1 MNVETTDSNRPAD
14 FPTLERA
21 RDFHVRP
28 ATLARIRAGH
38 QVILDELK
46 PTKAQVERGLELH
59 YNSFVADVQ
68 GSVQMSSTHGIV
80 GDRLRADL
88 EPYRKELSKENLDPQ
103 EHRRRLDAIHFRRK
117 TFESA
122 FDEQWIEESRALYR
136 IAGVH
141 LGVSDVAGPEQ
152 NTFESAL
159 DRLARINFVY
169 ARRDDLMR
177 VVGSEDIEKGLRS
190 GKPGVMFHLAGVGCF
205 AETEDPLR
213 NLDLFYALGVRMSQM
228 TYIQDNGLCCSYLQ
242 ERDTGLT
249 PLGKQVV
256 RRMNELGV
264 MVDLAHSGDRSS
276 FDIMEASNAPVM
288 LSHTG
293 CRSVYDDSTNRGYLD
308 KVFAQ
313 PYARGATPPRRPVS
327 RNASDELIRA
337 VAAQGG
343 LIAVYSIDY
352 MLGTG
357 PESFHTW
364 HRHLER
370 AIGLAG
376 IDHVAIGTDRT
387 FFPGWRPGPLDWTNW
402 PYWAVGLVCKGH
414 SDDEIRQIIGG
425 NFLRYAR
432 RVLDKRPW
440 GAFM

>member
-1 MNVETTDSNRPAD
+1 MNTEISDSTQPPESPPLA
-14 FPTLERA
+14 RA
-21 RDFHVRP
+21 RGLRVRQE
-28 ATLARIRAGH
+28 TLARIRAGH

-46 PTKAQVERGLELH
+46 PTRAQIDRGLALH

-80 GDRLRADL
+80 GDRLRQDL
-88 EPYRKELSKENLDPQ
+88 EPYRGELAKQNLGPAESQ
-103 EHRRRLDAIHFRRK
+103 RRLDAIHFRRK

-122 FDEQWIEESRALYR
+122 FDEQWRAESEALYR
-136 IAGVH
+136 IAGVR

-152 NTFESAL
+152 NTFAAAL
-159 DRLARINFVY
+159 DRLARVNFVY
-169 ARRDDLMR
+169 DRRGDLRRAVTIADIEQARR
-177 VVGSEDIEKGLRS
+177 G
-190 GKPGVMFHLAGVGCF
+190 GKPSVLFHLAGVGCF
-205 AETEDPLR
+205 AETSDPLR
-213 NLDLFYALGVRMSQM
+213 NLDLFYALGVRMSQL
-228 TYIQDNGLCCSYLQ
+228 TYIQANGLCSSYLQ

-249 PLGKQVV
+249 PLGGQVV

-264 MVDLAHSGDRSS
+264 MVDLAHSGERSA
-276 FDIMEASNAPVM
+276 FDIIAASSEPVM
-288 LSHTG
+288 ISHTG
-293 CRSVYDDSTNRGYLD
+293 CRAVYDDSTNRGYLE

-313 PYARGATPPRRPVS
+313 PYARGLTPPGTPGS
-327 RNASDELIRA
+327 RNASDELMRA

-343 LIAVYSIDY
+343 LVAIYAIDY

-357 PESFHTW
+357 PESFLTW

-370 AIGLAG
+370 ALSVAG
-376 IDHVAIGTDRT
+376 SDHVAVGTDRT
-387 FFPGWRPGPLDWTNW
+387 FFPGWRPAPLDWTNW
-402 PYWAVGLVCKGH
+402 PYWTVGLVCKGH
-414 SDDEIRQIIGG
+414 SDDEIQKIIGG

>member
-1 MNVETTDSNRPAD
+1 MNAD
-14 FPTLERA
+14 MNDAAQPSGLPPLERA
-21 RDFHVRP
+21 RGLRVRP
-28 ATLARIRAGH
+28 ETLARIRAGH
-38 QVILDELK
+38 QAILDELK
-46 PTKAQVERGLELH
+46 PTAAQVERGLELH
-59 YNSFVADVQ
+59 YSSFVADVQ

-80 GDRLRADL
+80 GDRLRQGL
-88 EPYRKELSKENLDPQ
+88 EPHRAELAKQNLYPDERQ
-103 EHRRRLDAIHFRRK
+103 RRLDAIHFRRK

-152 NTFESAL
+152 NTFAAAL

-169 ARRDDLMR
+169 DRRGDLARAVKPADIEQARRD
-177 VVGSEDIEKGLRS
+177 
-190 GKPGVMFHLAGVGCF
+190 GKPSVLFHLAGVGCF
-205 AETEDPLR
+205 AETYDPLK
-213 NLDLFYALGVRMSQM
+213 NLDLFYALGVRMSQL
-228 TYIQDNGLCCSYLQ
+228 TYIQDNGLCSSYLQ

-256 RRMNELGV
+256 RRMNELGI

-276 FDIMEASNAPVM
+276 FDIIEASNAPVM

-313 PYARGATPPRRPVS
+313 PYARGATPPTRPVS
-327 RNASDELIRA
+327 RNASDDLIRA

-343 LIAVYSIDY
+343 LTAIYAIDY

-376 IDHVAIGTDRT
+376 GDRVAVGTDRT

-402 PYWAVGLVCKGH
+402 PYWTVGLVCKGH
-414 SDDEIRQIIGG
+414 ADDEIRQIIGG

-432 RVLDKRPW
+432 QALDARPW